1 MNISYICGHF
11 MKELIYNQIAADVA
25 QKLLQ
30 IKAIKLSPQNPFTW
44 ASGLR
49 SPIYCDNR
57 IVLSHPAIRQIVL
70 EGLVEVSK
78 EFQPFDM
85 VAGVAT
91 AGIAH
96 GALLANALNLPFAY
110 VRNKAKGH
118 GRRNQIEGEINGG
131 ERLLV
136 VEDLIST
143 GGSCLQAVE
152 ALREARTHVCGV
164 LAIFTY
170 GFDKAE
176 EAFAPANCPFK
187 TLTNYHT
194 LIQEAVE
201 SQYINESDL
210 LSLGTWRKD
219 PANWSPG
226 LEL

>member
-1 MNISYICGHF
+1 
-11 MKELIYNQIAADVA
+11 MKELTHTQIAARVA
-25 QKLLQ
+25 QKLMQ

-44 ASGLR
+44 ASGLK

-57 IVLSHPAIRQIVL
+57 IVLSHPDIRQIVL
-70 EGLVEVSK
+70 DGLVEIS
-78 EFQPFDM
+78 ETFRPFDV

-96 GALLANALNLPFAY
+96 GALLANALDLPFVY

-118 GRRNQIEGEINGG
+118 GRRNQIEGELHGG
-131 ERLLV
+131 ERILV

-170 GFDKAE
+170 GFEKADHAFE
-176 EAFAPANCPFK
+176 EANCPFM
-187 TLTNYHT
+187 TLTDYHT
-194 LIQEAVE
+194 LIQEAVS

-219 PANWSPG
+219 PSSWSAS
-226 LEL
+226 LEK